1 MGNYSRDPQIVL
13 TEALNDG
20 YTSVRFQQGK
30 PILDRELNLL
40 ADLSAPYRL
49 AQRYIGNGVPDGS
62 DGFRILKVDPASD
75 NFVIQAGR
83 ILVNGYEVELAADT
97 TYQDQPHKENVA
109 PLPLNNLGGSWIYLR
124 VFNVEVNETQDSDL
138 QNSGD
143 IGFETAL
150 RERVEWEVL
159 VSTTEIDQPDHCPL
173 ANLVYMK
180 SGQQFKLNWTDL
192 RVQGLTLA
200 KVCVETG
207 NAAEAASIANA
218 RLDLLMGNTNT
229 LLKDK
234 VGTTQIQDLSVTTP
248 KLADSSVTE
257 PKLANL
263 SVSQDK
269 LQKDSVVN
277 DKILHGSVDESKLA
291 NLSVSKDKLQ
301 DNAVVNA
308 KIAGGA
314 VDGNKL
320 AADSVDNSHIRNGVI
335 SGKDKIMPGSIT
347 MDKLSLT
354 LLMNSSITIN
364 PNSNSGAL
372 LVHPISL
379 AGDRFLLYSIVGAG
393 LGTVTWSEMVV
404 LTARYITFTNTSGNT
419 ASVNIKVY
427 QLT

>member
-1 MGNYSRDPQIVL
+1 VGNYSRDPQTVL
-13 TEALNDG
+13 TEALSDG

-40 ADLSAPYRL
+40 ADLSAPHRL

-62 DGFRILKVDPASD
+62 DGFRIVKVDPASD
-75 NFVIQAGR
+75 NFLIQAGR

-97 TYQDQPHKENVA
+97 TYQDQPHKEHVA
-109 PLPLNNLGGSWIYLR
+109 PLPMTGITGAWIYLR
-124 VFNVEVNETQDSDL
+124 VFNVEVNETQDPDL

-159 VSTTEIDQPDHCPL
+159 VSTTQINQPDHCPL
-173 ANLVYMK
+173 ANLVYTK
-180 SGQQFKLNWTDL
+180 SGQQLQLNWTDL

-200 KVCVETG
+200 KVCVDTA
-207 NAAEAASIANA
+207 NAGEAASIANA

-234 VGTTQIQDLSVTTP
+234 VGNTQIQDLAVTTP
-248 KLADSSVTE
+248 KLADS
-257 PKLANL
+257 A
-263 SVSQDK
+263 
-269 LQKDSVVN
+269 
-277 DKILHGSVDESKLA
+277 
-291 NLSVSKDKLQ
+291 VSKEKLQ

-308 KIAGGA
+308 KINSGA
-314 VDGNKL
+314 VDGDKL
-320 AADSVDNSHIRNGVI
+320 AADSVNNKHIKDGSIN
-335 SGKDKIMPGSIT
+335 GKDKIASQSIT

-354 LLMNSSITIN
+354 LLMNSSITIS
-364 PNSNSGAL
+364 PNSNSGAV
-372 LVHPISL
+372 LVHPITL
-379 AGDRFLLYSIVGAG
+379 TGDRFLLYSIVGGG

>member
-1 MGNYSRDPQIVL
+1 MGNYSRDPQTVL

-40 ADLSAPYRL
+40 ADLSAPHRL

-97 TYQDQPHKENVA
+97 TYQDQPHKEKVA
-109 PLPLNNLGGSWIYLR
+109 PLALTSIGGSWIYLR
-124 VFNVEVNETQDSDL
+124 VFNVEVNETQDPDL

-159 VSTTEIDQPDHCPL
+159 VSTTQINQPDHCLL
-173 ANLVYMK
+173 ANFVYAK
-180 SGQQFKLNWTDL
+180 SGQQLQLNWTDL

-200 KVCVETG
+200 KVCVDTA
-207 NAAEAASIANA
+207 NAVEAASIANA

-234 VGTTQIQDLSVTTP
+234 ISTTQMQDLSVTTP
-248 KLADSSVTE
+248 KLGDASVTE
-257 PKLANL
+257 PKLASS
-263 SVSQDK
+263 SVSKDK

-277 DKILHGSVDESKLA
+277 DKILNGAVDESKLA
-291 NLSVSKDKLQ
+291 NISVSKDKLQ

-308 KIAGGA
+308 KIASGA

-320 AADSVDNSHIRNGVI
+320 AADSVDNSHIKNGVI
-335 SGKDKIMPGSIT
+335 SGKEKIVPGSIT

-372 LVHPISL
+372 LVHPITMS
-379 AGDRFLLYSIVGAG
+379 GDRFLLYSIVGGG
-393 LGTVTWSEMVV
+393 LANVTWSEMVTI
-404 LTARYITFTNTSGNT
+404 TARYITFTNTSGNT
-419 ASVNIKVY
+419 ASINIKVY